1 VTPRYVV
8 TSVSISPAAAF
19 ESEPASSAEKS
30 SVRVPSGEVSVP
42 AVVFVYVFPVLLF
55 CSTTSPI
62 SMDVEAA
69 ARVRERDRRR
79 SRTSPRCGR
88 R

>member
-1 VTPRYVV
+1 V

-19 ESEPASSAEKS
+19 ESDPASSAAKS
-30 SVRVPSGEVSVP
+30 SVRVPSGDRVP

-62 SMDVEAA
+62 SM
-69 ARVRERDRRR
+69 
-79 SRTSPRCGR
+79 G
-88 R
+88 